1 MTTIVKEFEITSKG
15 LMTGI
20 ESKVKCVP
28 SNEKGIRF
36 HIGNEIIEAKVDN
49 VVATDH
55 CVVIGNQ
62 NAKVM
67 LIEHFMAA
75 CAFSNIDSLDV
86 YLLNHYELPILD
98 GGSYEWVKLF
108 GINKSDEKYYTV
120 KEPIYYENGK
130 TSLVVLPSKEFQ
142 ITYSVN
148 FNHPQL
154 AQKWVSFDNKDE
166 KLRNE
171 IIEARTFGYLKELE
185 TLQQM
190 GFARGVT
197 VENTLGLT
205 DDGYT
210 SSLKSDNEPI
220 KHKILDII
228 GDFYLSQKNPLNF
241 KANILVKEAG
251 HAVHVNVCKLLK
263 EKLIEI

>member
-1 MTTIVKEFEITSKG
+1 MATISKEFEISSKG
-15 LMTGI
+15 LMTGV
-20 ESKVKCVP
+20 ESTVKCVP
-28 SNEKGIRF
+28 SSEKGIRF
-36 HIGNEIIEAKVDN
+36 HIGNEIIEAKFEN
-49 VVATDH
+49 VIATDH

-75 CAFSNIDSLDV
+75 CAFSNIDALDV
-86 YLLNHYELPILD
+86 YLSHYELPILD
-98 GGSYEWVKLF
+98 GGSSEWVKLF
-108 GINKSDEKYYTV
+108 GANHSNQKYYTV
-120 KEPIYYENGK
+120 KEPVYYENGK
-130 TSLVVLPSKEFQ
+130 TSLVVLPSNDLL
-142 ITYSVN
+142 ITYAVN
-148 FNHPQL
+148 FNHPEL
-154 AQKWVSFDNKDE
+154 SQKWVSFDNKNE
-166 KLRNE
+166 KLKNE

-210 SSLKSDNEPI
+210 SNLKSENEPI

-241 KANILVKEAG
+241 KTNILVKEAG
-251 HAVHVNVCKLLK
+251 HAVHVNVCKILK
-263 EKLIEI
+263 DKLIEI

>member
-1 MTTIVKEFEITSKG
+1 MTTIVKEFEITSQG
-15 LMTGI
+15 LMTGL
-20 ESKVKCVP
+20 ESKVKCMP

-36 HIGNEIIEAKVDN
+36 HVGNEIVEAKVEN
-49 VVATDH
+49 VIATDH
-55 CVVIGNQ
+55 CVVVGNQ
-62 NAKVM
+62 NVKVM

-86 YLLNHYELPILD
+86 YLSHYELPIID
-98 GGSYEWVKLF
+98 GGSAQWIKLF
-108 GINKSDEKYYTV
+108 GVNEPSDKHYTV
-120 KEPIYYENGK
+120 KEPVYYENGK
-130 TSLVVLPSKEFQ
+130 TSLVVLPSNEFL
-142 ITYSVN
+142 ITYAVN

-154 AQKWVSFDNKDE
+154 SQKWVSFNNKDE
-166 KLRNE
+166 KQRKE
-171 IIEARTFGYLKELE
+171 IVEARTFGYLKELE

-210 SSLKSDNEPI
+210 STLKSDNEPI

-251 HAVHVNVCKLLK
+251 HAVHVNVCKMLK
-263 EKLIEI
+263 DKLIEI

>member
-1 MTTIVKEFEITSKG
+1 MTTIVKEFEITSQG
-15 LMTGI
+15 LMTGL
-20 ESKVKCVP
+20 ETKVKCLP

-36 HIGNEIIEAKVDN
+36 HVGNEIIEAKVEN
-49 VVATDH
+49 VIATDH

-75 CAFSNIDSLDV
+75 CAFSSIDSLDV
-86 YLLNHYELPILD
+86 YLSHYELPILD
-98 GGSYEWVKLF
+98 GGSAQWIKLF
-108 GINKSDEKYYTV
+108 GINKPYDKYFTV
-120 KEPIYYENGK
+120 KEPVYYENGK
-130 TSLVVLPSKEFQ
+130 TSLVVLPSNEFR
-142 ITYSVN
+142 ITYAVN

-154 AQKWVSFDNKDE
+154 SQKWVSFDNQDE
-166 KLRNE
+166 KQRNE
-171 IIEARTFGYLKELE
+171 IVEARTFGYLKELE

-210 SSLKSDNEPI
+210 STLKSDNEPI

-251 HAVHVNVCKLLK
+251 HAVHVNVCKILK
-263 EKLIEI
+263 DKLIEI

>member
-1 MTTIVKEFEITSKG
+1 MTTIAKEFEITSNG
-15 LMTGI
+15 LMTGM
-20 ESKVKCVP
+20 ESKVRCVP

-36 HIGNEIIEAKVDN
+36 YIGNEVIEAKVDN
-49 VVATDH
+49 VIATDH

-86 YLLNHYELPILD
+86 YLNHYELPILD
-98 GGSYEWVKLF
+98 GGSCEWIKLF
-108 GINKSDEKYYTV
+108 GINKPDDKYYTV
-120 KEPIYYENGK
+120 KEPVFYENGK
-130 TSLVVLPSKEFQ
+130 TSLVVLPSNDLI
-142 ITYSVN
+142 ITYAVN
-148 FNHPQL
+148 FNHPHL
-154 AQKWVSFDNKDE
+154 SQKWVSFNNKDE
-166 KLRNE
+166 ILRNE

-185 TLQQM
+185 TLQKI

-197 VENTLGLT
+197 IENTLGLT

-210 SSLKSDNEPI
+210 SDLKSDNEPI

-241 KANILVKEAG
+241 KVNILVKEAG
-251 HAVHVNVCKLLK
+251 HAVHINVCKLLK

>member
-1 MTTIVKEFEITSKG
+1 MTTIAKEFEITSQG
-15 LMTGI
+15 LMTGL
-20 ESKVKCVP
+20 ESKVKCMP
-28 SNEKGIRF
+28 SDEKGIRF
-36 HIGNEIIEAKVDN
+36 HVGNEIVEAKVEN

-55 CVVIGNQ
+55 CVVVGNQ

-86 YLLNHYELPILD
+86 YLSHYELPILD
-98 GGSYEWVKLF
+98 GGSAQWIKLF
-108 GINKSDEKYYTV
+108 GVNEPSDKYYTV
-120 KEPIYYENGK
+120 NEPVYYENGK
-130 TSLVVLPSKEFQ
+130 TSLVVLPSNEFL
-142 ITYSVN
+142 ITYAVN

-154 AQKWVSFDNKDE
+154 SQKWVSFNNKDE
-166 KLRNE
+166 KQRNE
-171 IIEARTFGYLKELE
+171 IVEARTFGYLKELE

-210 SSLKSDNEPI
+210 SPLKSDNEPI

-228 GDFYLSQKNPLNF
+228 GDFYLSQKSPLNF

-251 HAVHVNVCKLLK
+251 HAVHVNVCKVLK
-263 EKLIEI
+263 DKLIEI